1 MGGYTRKGVVYQ
13 GPTLK
18 RGRKA
23 KVVAVVASKPAKVSK
38 TVKKAINRAI
48 NNKLETKCA
57 VLQVFNRIAVPGA
70 GLDTAAGL
78 GLGTTNGIIP
88 PISRGTDD
96 ASRTGEIIH
105 ARRLMLKFSIRAR
118 DITAALGNNAF
129 KQPFMVR
136 MIVFNHRFAM
146 DEASATNILDKGAS
160 SGNLD
165 SSPDS
170 WLEPYQKKEYKIW
183 YSKTFKIAPFVN
195 SSAGTGVSST
205 LEQVPNGYQ
214 YFVAGKKSIKIPKKL
229 MYRDAATLPTNS
241 MPQLCFAVCNVD
253 GTPMTNAQFRC
264 EVNVETQLYYTDA

>member
-1 MGGYTRKGVVYQ
+1 MGKITTTTVNNKTGKKSVNI
-13 GPTLK
+13 TLT
-18 RGRKA
+18 
-23 KVVAVVASKPAKVSK
+23 KPRAKVSK
-38 TVKKAINRAI
+38 SVKSAINRAI
-48 NNKLETKCA
+48 NNKLETKIA
-57 VLQVFNRIAVPGA
+57 VAQIFNRIAVPGA

-96 ASRTGEIIH
+96 ASRTGEVLH
-105 ARRLMLKFSIRAR
+105 SKKLMLKYSIRAR

-146 DEASATNILDKGAS
+146 DEASATQILDKGAT

-170 WLEPYQKKEYKIW
+170 WLEPYNKKEYKIW
-183 YSKTFKIAPFVN
+183 YSKTFKLAPFVN
-195 SSAGTGVSST
+195 SAAGTGVNSV

-214 YFVAGKKSIKIPKKL
+214 YFVSGRRSIKIPKKL
-229 MYRDAATLPTNS
+229 LYRDAATLPTNS

-253 GTPMTNAQFRC
+253 GTPMTNTSFRC

>member
-23 KVVAVVASKPAKVSK
+23 KVVAIVPAKTAKVSK

-57 VLQVFNRIAVPGA
+57 VREVFNRVAVPGA
-70 GLDTAAGL
+70 GLDTANGL
-78 GLGTTNGIIP
+78 GLGTTTGIIP
-88 PISRGTDD
+88 LISRGTDD
-96 ASRTGEIIH
+96 ASRTGDMLH
-105 ARRLMLKFSIRAR
+105 VKRLVLKFSIRAR
-118 DITAALGNNAF
+118 NITVNSPAGNNPYR
-129 KQPFMVR
+129 QPFMVR
-136 MIVFNHRFAM
+136 MIVFNHRFAI

-183 YSKTFKIAPFVN
+183 FSKTFKMSPLLNDVN
-195 SSAGTGVSST
+195 IPATI
-205 LEQVPNGYQ
+205 ENMPNGYQ
-214 YFVAGKKSIKIPKKL
+214 TFVGGRKSIKIPKKL
-229 MYRDAATLPTNS
+229 LYNGAATLPTNS

-253 GTPMTNAQFRC
+253 GTPVSNTQFRC
-264 EVNVETQLYYTDA
+264 EVNVESQLYYTDA